1 MDLFVLS
8 IALKIHHTCIIFF
21 NSVEPIAGTPP
32 SQSLEDVTLDEDID
46 LEQQLNDFLQTD
58 QQEENASGE
67 NEETK
72 ETLENVE
79 T

>member
-1 MDLFVLS
+1 MY
-8 IALKIHHTCIIFF
+8 HTCIIFF
-21 NSVEPIAGTPP
+21 NSVEPIASTPP